1 MHLEAA
7 KNSIELKRGS
17 AKQGA
22 NVAHSVESNTHT
34 HTHTP
39 KNFLLVKTLGSCEV
53 ARLAEPA
60 SKRREGKPRKEGGY
74 RRMDRVERKRGVFVN
89 SLV

>member
-1 MHLEAA
+1 
-7 KNSIELKRGS
+7 
-17 AKQGA
+17 
-22 NVAHSVESNTHT
+22 
-34 HTHTP
+34 
-39 KNFLLVKTLGSCEV
+39 V